1 MNCCLLI
8 VYEKAVLEAVAE
20 VSETLLTVAWEVEEV
35 A

>member
-8 VYEKAVLEAVAE
+8 VSEKAVLEVVAE
-20 VSETLLTVAWEVEEV
+20 VSETRLTVAWEVEEV